1 MAIHIILLAL
11 LSFFMYIEKDTNSKR
26 MMWFVFF
33 YMFILFGLRAYDVG
47 VDTIR
52 YYEEYQSGYSTLR
65 GEDVGYSH
73 YVDFLIGLHIPARLF
88 LIISSFI
95 ILFPHFLFLNKDT
108 YNHRAFPLLLYI
120 TIGTYAVHLSGLRQ
134 AMAMGLSLFGVVL
147 FMSGKKILLKYI
159 ILAVFA
165 YLASLFHYSAIACY
179 LYLPLLFFAEK
190 ELKQNSFFINV
201 LLLLLPIVAI
211 VFSNLFAPVVDYFM
225 IARYEDY
232 ELGTEGKNVIAYFVI
247 PYVMFAYTLWLR
259 RKVGT
264 ENLID
269 RFGYLCAIVYIIC
282 TAASSYMPML
292 ARIGYFF
299 SFPMLVTISD
309 LTYKLSKDTRNVFL
323 VIISII
329 CIAFFLI
336 ANSGGNLQIDHYHFG
351 WN

>member
-11 LSFFMYIEKDTNSKR
+11 LFFFMFIEKDNNSQK

-33 YMFILFGLRAYDVG
+33 IMFILFGFRAYDVG

-52 YYEEYQSGYSTLR
+52 YYEEYQGGYSTLR
-65 GEDVGYSH
+65 GEDVGYSL
-73 YVDFLIGLHIPARLF
+73 YVDFLIKQNIPARFF

-95 ILFPHFLFLNKDT
+95 ILFPHFLFLKKNP
-108 YNHRAFPLLLYI
+108 YNHSAFALLLYI

-134 AMAMGLSLFGVVL
+134 SMAMGLSLFGVVL
-147 FMSGKKILLKYI
+147 FMSGKKKLMKYI

-165 YLASLFHYSAIACY
+165 YLASLFHYSAIVCY
-179 LYLPLLFFAEK
+179 VYIPLLFFAEK
-190 ELKQNSFFINV
+190 DLKQNTFFVDV

-211 VFSNLFAPVVDYFM
+211 VFSNLFAPVVNYFM
-225 IARYEDY
+225 ISRYEDY
-232 ELGTEGKNVIAYFVI
+232 ELGTEGKNAISYFVI
-247 PYVMFAYTLWLR
+247 PYVVFIYTLWLR

-264 ENLID
+264 ESVID

-309 LTYKLSKDTRNVFL
+309 MTYKLSKNFRNVL
-323 VIISII
+323 LIIISMV